1 MSRVLII
8 AEAGVNH
15 NGSMELAK
23 RMAEVA
29 KEAGADMV
37 KYQTAVPE
45 LVMSKNAP
53 KAEYQI
59 KNTGAEESQLEMAR
73 KIHLPLSAYAELKD
87 YCEKTVGI
95 PFLSTPFDHESIDLL
110 HSLEM
115 KTWKIPSGEITNQP
129 YLEKIGS
136 FGAEVILSTGMSEL
150 WEIKRAVETLVAA
163 GTPRNQI
170 SVLHCT
176 SDYPA
181 KMEDLNLKAMQ
192 QIAEATG
199 CRVGY
204 SDHSQGTEASLAAVA
219 LGAVIIEK
227 HFTLDHNLEGPDH
240 LASLEPSE
248 LKDLVNGVRN
258 IEKALGDGIKT
269 ARGGEI
275 PTRTIARRSI
285 HALNEIAAGTII
297 TADMLIMKRPG
308 NGISPYDMNAVI
320 GKKSKRRIEADTMIS
335 AEDLE

>member
-1 MSRVLII
+1 MSKVLII

-15 NGSMELAK
+15 NGSLELAK
-23 RMAEVA
+23 RMAVVA

-59 KNTGAEESQLEMAR
+59 KNTGAEESQLEMAK
-73 KIHLPLSAYAELKD
+73 KIHLPLSAYAELKEF
-87 YCEKTVGI
+87 CENIVGI
-95 PFLSTPFDHESIDLL
+95 DFLSTPFDHESIDLL

-115 KTWKIPSGEITNQP
+115 TVWKIPSGEITNEP
-129 YLEKIGS
+129 YLQKIGA
-136 FGAEVILSTGMSEL
+136 FGEEVILSTGMSEL
-150 WEIKRAVETLVAA
+150 WEIRRAVETLIAA
-163 GTPRNQI
+163 GTPRENI
-170 SVLHCT
+170 SILHCT

-181 KMEDLNLKAMQ
+181 KMEDLNLRAIKS
-192 QIAEATG
+192 IAEALD
-199 CRVGY
+199 CNVGY
-204 SDHSQGTEASLAAVA
+204 SDHSVGTEAAIAAVA

-227 HFTLDHNLEGPDH
+227 HFTLDHNMEGPDH
-240 LASLEPSE
+240 RASLEPAE
-248 LKDLVNGVRN
+248 LKQMIVKIRS
-258 IEKALGDGIKT
+258 IESALGDGIKT

-285 HALNEIAAGTII
+285 HALNDISAGSTI

-308 NGISPYDMNAVI
+308 NGISPFDAHLVV
-320 GKKSKRRIEADTMIS
+320 GKKSKRNIAADDMIEP
-335 AEDLE
+335 EDLE